1 MLTPTAT
8 ESLVKAIKSAVD
20 LPIQLHTHYTSGLAS
35 MCLLKGVEAG
45 ADGIDT
51 AISPLALGT
60 SHAPTESM
68 VAAFA
73 GTPYDTG
80 LDIKQLAEIRAYF
93 MTLRE
98 KYFKNGL
105 LDQKMLATD
114 AKALIYQ
121 VPGGMLSNLLIYFVV
136 PFMIINSYMS
146 GYNAEI
152 LKNMGRMLFYS
163 ILTICIGMALSIGI
177 TFLMKKEVRGII
189 RFATTFSNAAYM
201 GFPLIQAM
209 YGSEG
214 VLYASVYVTVF
225 NILLWTVGIVY
236 VSESMSFKELLKKI
250 VTCPPIISVAV
261 GLVIFLARIPVADVL
276 KDTFN
281 VVGGMNTPLSMIITG
296 ITISQFPLLSIL
308 KDKRVYF
315 TVILRMFIIP
325 VICTLVMYLIHAR
338 GMVAVITIILEACPC
353 AAITTLFA
361 IKFGHDQKLAV
372 GAVTLSTLISI
383 ITLPCLALLA
393 GEIIM

>member
-1 MLTPTAT
+1 ML
-8 ESLVKAIKSAVD
+8 
-20 LPIQLHTHYTSGLAS
+20 Y
-35 MCLLKGVEAG
+35 
-45 ADGIDT
+45 
-51 AISPLALGT
+51 ISEDEIYNMFFCVYEKEDKRAMDLALITAKQVFELFILILCGVVIGKIK
-60 SHAPTESM
+60 M
-68 VAAFA
+68 VNEE
-73 GTPYDTG
+73 G
-80 LDIKQLAEIRAYF
+80 K
-93 MTLRE
+93 
-98 KYFKNGL
+98 
-105 LDQKMLATD
+105 
-114 AKALIYQ
+114 
-121 VPGGMLSNLLIYFVV
+121 GMLSNLLIYFVV

-308 KDKRVYF
+308 KDKRVSIQYNN
-315 TVILRMFIIP
+315 R
-325 VICTLVMYLIHAR
+325 
-338 GMVAVITIILEACPC
+338 
-353 AAITTLFA
+353 
-361 IKFGHDQKLAV
+361 D
-372 GAVTLSTLISI
+372 TLSTLIKNICKAFNINNDQSCPKEIRTIASSLISCSTAIEDLRSTKTEMHGKTKDDFI
-383 ITLPCLALLA
+383 INDSLCAYFVVNAVSTIGLFLLNYYRNKYPAQARYVSTEIDPDDLPF
-393 GEIIM
+393 

>member
-1 MLTPTAT
+1 
-8 ESLVKAIKSAVD
+8 
-20 LPIQLHTHYTSGLAS
+20 
-35 MCLLKGVEAG
+35 
-45 ADGIDT
+45 
-51 AISPLALGT
+51 
-60 SHAPTESM
+60 
-68 VAAFA
+68 
-73 GTPYDTG
+73 
-80 LDIKQLAEIRAYF
+80 
-93 MTLRE
+93 
-98 KYFKNGL
+98 
-105 LDQKMLATD
+105 
-114 AKALIYQ
+114 
-121 VPGGMLSNLLIYFVV
+121 
-136 PFMIINSYMS
+136 
-146 GYNAEI
+146 
-152 LKNMGRMLFYS
+152 
-163 ILTICIGMALSIGI
+163 
-177 TFLMKKEVRGII
+177 
-189 RFATTFSNAAYM
+189 M

-325 VICTLVMYLIHAR
+325 VISTLVMYLIHAR